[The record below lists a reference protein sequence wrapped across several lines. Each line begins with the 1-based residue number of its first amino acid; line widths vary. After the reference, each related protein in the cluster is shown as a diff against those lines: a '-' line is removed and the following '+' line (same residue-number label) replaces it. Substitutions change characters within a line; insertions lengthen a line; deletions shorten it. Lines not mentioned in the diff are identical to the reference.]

1 MMKQQPEE
9 LLKEQNAQH
18 GENDVLM
25 LRSVIQQ
32 SHSVNDKQTI

>member
-18 GENDVLM
+18 VENDVLM
-25 LRSVIQQ
+25 FRSVIQQ